1 MKAFAPWLMLLFIGP
16 LAADETD
23 ARARAMAATCSGCH
37 GGVSQVLPALARIE
51 SRVLAQQLLAF
62 KSGERS
68 GTLMNRIAR
77 GYTDD
82 ELTSIAD
89 ILGQP

>member
-1 MKAFAPWLMLLFIGP
+1 MKAFAPWLMLLFSGP
-16 LAADETD
+16 LVADDTD
-23 ARARAMAATCSGCH
+23 ARTRAMAATCSGCH
-37 GGVSQVLPALARIE
+37 GGVSQVLPALERFE

-82 ELTSIAD
+82 ELTGIAD

>member
-1 MKAFAPWLMLLFIGP
+1 MKAYAPWLMLLFSGP
-16 LAADETD
+16 LAANDTD
-23 ARARAMAATCSGCH
+23 ARSRGMAATCSGCH
-37 GGVSQVLPALARIE
+37 GGVSQVLPALDRID

-82 ELTSIAD
+82 ELMSIAD

>member
-1 MKAFAPWLMLLFIGP
+1 MKTFAPWLMLLFIGP

-23 ARARAMAATCSGCH
+23 ASAHAMAATCSGCH
-37 GGVSQVLPALARIE
+37 GGVSQVLPALDRFE

-77 GYTDD
+77 GYTDH